1 MAIVKGL
8 IDFILNIDKHLN
20 TIIQSYGIWT
30 YSILFAIV
38 FMETGLVFIPLLPGD
53 SLIFAAGAFAGI
65 GSLNIFA
72 VYAILALAAILGD
85 TVNYHI
91 GKYLGPK
98 IFSGKSVRFL
108 KKEYLDE
115 TNAFYEKH
123 GGKTIIIARF
133 MPIIRTFAPFVA
145 GIGNM
150 NYLRFLSYNAIGGLM
165 WVALFSFGG
174 FFFGN
179 LEYVRKNFTM
189 VIFAI
194 IFISILP
201 GIISFI
207 KVKFRKVEEPTLAVC
222 KEDNNDNE

>member
-1 MAIVKGL
+1 MGLIKGL
-8 IDFILNIDKHLN
+8 IDFILNIDKHLSA
-20 TIIQSYGIWT
+20 IIQSYGLWT
-30 YSILFAIV
+30 YCILFLIV

-53 SLIFAAGAFAGI
+53 SLIFAAGAFAGL

-72 VYAILALAAILGD
+72 VYVILTIAAILGD
-85 TVNYHI
+85 TANYHI

-98 IFSGKSVRFL
+98 IFSGKSIRFL
-108 KKEYLDE
+108 KKEYLDK

-145 GIGNM
+145 GVGNM

-174 FFFGN
+174 YFFGN

-194 IFISILP
+194 ILISILP
-201 GIISFI
+201 AVAGFI
-207 KVKFRKVEEPTLAVC
+207 RSKLGKAEEPSLAVG
-222 KEDNNDNE
+222 KAEKDEE